1 MNAPAGFRAPVPN
14 DTGPFYD
21 LSLFPWMPRI
31 AENWTVIRDE
41 LLGLQ
46 DGAFSAWPE
55 RHIYNK
61 GWNVFGLY
69 VFSIRLDRHCD
80 MVPKTTALI
89 ETIPGLATAAFSRL
103 APRAHIKPHAG
114 FAEGLLRLHVPLI
127 CPPGCLLRVEDQVQE
142 WRDGECFVFDDA
154 RVHEA
159 WNGATRPRTVLI
171 VDFRADDLVR
181 VNRKPRKVEKAVRRF
196 LGMQAEYTYR
206 R

>member
-1 MNAPAGFRAPVPN
+1 
-14 DTGPFYD
+14 
-21 LSLFPWMPRI
+21 
-31 AENWTVIRDE
+31 
-41 LLGLQ
+41 
-46 DGAFSAWPE
+46 
-55 RHIYNK
+55 
-61 GWNVFGLY
+61 
-69 VFSIRLDRHCD
+69 

-127 CPPGCLLRVEDQVQE
+127 CPPGCLLRVEHQVQE

-154 RVHEA
+154 RVHAA

-171 VDFRADDLVR
+171 VDFRADDRVR
-181 VNRKPRKVEKAVRRF
+181 HNPKPREIEKAVRRM
-196 LGMQAEYTYR
+196 LGMPADFAYR